1 MSVSRVP
8 PKVTHRRVEAPP
20 AWVVALTGEQD
31 LSTAQDVD
39 MVLTT
44 AVASDEPVVVDL
56 LNATFADSSILGAIL
71 RGSERAEE
79 RGLAVVL
86 PADGEVRRLFDLVG
100 AQSMISTFATL
111 HDAFDWCS
119 FDDESKGQEER
130 AGE

>member
-1 MSVSRVP
+1 MSTVP
-8 PKVTHRRVEAPP
+8 PKVTHRRVDAPP
-20 AWVVALTGEQD
+20 VWIIALTGEQD

-44 AVASDEPVVVDL
+44 AVASGEPVVVDL

-71 RGSERAEE
+71 RAAERTEE

-86 PADGEVRRLFDLVG
+86 PVDGEVRRLFDLVG
-100 AQSMISTFATL
+100 AQSVISTFATL
-111 HDAFDWCS
+111 HDAFHWCNL
-119 FDDESKGQEER
+119 DDESEGQEER

>member
-1 MSVSRVP
+1 VSTVP

-20 AWVVALTGEQD
+20 GWIIALTGEQD

-44 AVASDEPVVVDL
+44 AVASGEPVVVDL

-71 RGSERAEE
+71 RAAERAGD

-100 AQSMISTFATL
+100 AQSMISSFATL
-111 HDAFDWCS
+111 HDAFDWCN
-119 FDDESKGQEER
+119 FDDESEGQEEP

>member
-1 MSVSRVP
+1 MSTVP
-8 PKVTHRRVEAPP
+8 PKVTHRRVEVPP
-20 AWVVALTGEQD
+20 VCIVALTGEQD

-44 AVASDEPVVVDL
+44 AVASGDPVVVDL

-71 RGSERAEE
+71 RAGERAED

-111 HDAFDWCS
+111 HEALAWCN
-119 FDDESKGQEER
+119 FGDESVGQEEP